1 MNKALRTQNGVATI
15 EFALGLFPF
24 WLLVCVWV
32 EMSYVSYISGLT
44 DLALA
49 ESSRSVKKDEDS
61 YMNQFRQSIK
71 SNNTLWSQ
79 FLDTS
84 KFKVSVHYIAS
95 LKDLKNIKSVCEP
108 GEDEFKECGIEVN
121 SAIAIYRVEYN
132 YNPMFNYF
140 LSDDQFLVRESI
152 VIQEY
157 ERDEFKL

>member
-1 MNKALRTQNGVATI
+1 M
-15 EFALGLFPF
+15 
-24 WLLVCVWV
+24 
-32 EMSYVSYISGLT
+32 SYISGLT

-61 YMNQFRQSIK
+61 YMNQFQ
-71 SNNTLWSQ
+71 
-79 FLDTS
+79 
-84 KFKVSVHYIAS
+84 
-95 LKDLKNIKSVCEP
+95 
-108 GEDEFKECGIEVN
+108 CGIEVN

-140 LSDDQFLVRESI
+140 LSDDQLLVRESI